1 MILIK
6 KNKNKKDKRNKKN
19 KKSKRM
25 VKNPLNNLNSWIY
38 LSNTNK
44 TIKQLNQQ
52 TIKQQNNQ

>member
-6 KNKNKKDKRNKKN
+6 KNKKNKKN
-19 KKSKRM
+19 KKKKKSKNM

>member
-1 MILIK
+1 
-6 KNKNKKDKRNKKN
+6 KKN
-19 KKSKRM
+19 KKSKNM